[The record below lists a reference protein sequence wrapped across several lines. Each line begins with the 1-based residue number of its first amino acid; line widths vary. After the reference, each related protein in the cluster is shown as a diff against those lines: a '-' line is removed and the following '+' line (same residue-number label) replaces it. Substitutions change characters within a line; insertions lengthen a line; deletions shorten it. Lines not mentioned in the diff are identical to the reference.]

1 MKDRLTVRHGMLTDL
16 ANYLSQSGW
25 KLETPVGQYEVLRA
39 RRQGYLRP
47 LLIYDRTS
55 GGCGYSIDERDIK
68 VYQGWQRN
76 RRRRGLDPNWPTEAE
91 RQRYFEGKDVWV
103 NGKEI
108 LTYDELQFIALLRAR
123 PECYSKV
130 LQILSQERG
139 NGND

>member
-25 KLETPVGQYEVLRA
+25 KLETPIGKYEVLRA
-39 RRQGYLRP
+39 RRQGHPRP

-108 LTYDELQFIALLRAR
+108 LTYDELQFIALRRAH

-130 LQILSQERG
+130 LQILLQERG
-139 NGND
+139 NEND